1 MWVACQAPSKTDR
14 HSQLDLLNDDRELR
28 RAGAQPQLG
37 TGSSHPIL
45 AGYGFLQAPD
55 VAVHLEALPENA
67 GVVRPVQS
75 DLFGASGRHVRDRG
89 DCRAVG
95 ARPEAAVSKIG
106 TGLAGREHVLWTTWN
121 F

>member
-1 MWVACQAPSKTDR
+1 MDSLTMIV
-14 HSQLDLLNDDRELR
+14 NF

-55 VAVHLEALPENA
+55 VAFIWKHYRKRGCRSPSSIGPLGCVW
-67 GVVRPVQS
+67 R
-75 DLFGASGRHVRDRG
+75 RVRDRG

-95 ARPEAAVSKIG
+95 ARRKLRSKIG
-106 TGLAGREHVLWTTWN
+106 TGLAGGNTFYDDVE